1 MKTMETTKHTLNKMA
16 INKIIGLIILLT
28 LTATLFNCSKD
39 DDGSHQLPEPTT
51 MEKLTAGDGKW
62 YFESEPG
69 GEYDECYKN
78 SNIKFLNNTAFNQ
91 ETYGVDTNNECVL
104 QGQGAANYELIDDD
118 QIRFDYGDGNP
129 ILFSIVSLTENELII
144 QNPDRGMLVFDKTPG
159 NYVREQTTK
168 EKLTAGDGKWYFES
182 PAHNACYKK
191 SFIRFFSENT
201 FIQEIH
207 DLDSND
213 NCVVQSG
220 GTGSGMYEVLS
231 DTEIDFTFSGST
243 ASTFTIISLTE
254 NELILQ
260 ITANGTTSTIVL
272 DKTEG

>member
-1 MKTMETTKHTLNKMA
+1 M
-16 INKIIGLIILLT
+16 NKIIGLIILFALIIN
-28 LTATLFNCSKD
+28 LFNCSKD
-39 DDGSHQLPEPTT
+39 DDDSQPQPQPELT
-51 MEKLTAGDGKW
+51 MVEKLSAGDGKW
-62 YFESEPG
+62 YYETGSGANFDACFKTSFF
-69 GEYDECYKN
+69 
-78 SNIKFLNNTAFNQ
+78 KFMKNNTFQ
-91 ETYGVDTNNECVL
+91 RKFYGIDTNNDCTL
-104 QGQGAANYELIDDD
+104 QSELANTFEITDDNKIKFNDDSGADVY
-118 QIRFDYGDGNP
+118 P
-129 ILFSIVSLTENELII
+129 IISFTENELVL
-144 QNPDRGMLVFDKTPG
+144 QYPTGGELTLDKTPG
-159 NYVREQTTK
+159 NYVREPTTK

-182 PAHNACYKK
+182 PAHNTCYKK

-201 FIQEIH
+201 FIQEIY

-220 GTGSGMYEVLS
+220 GTGSGTYEVLS

-254 NELILQ
+254 NELIFQ

>member
-1 MKTMETTKHTLNKMA
+1 M
-16 INKIIGLIILLT
+16 NKIIGLIILFVLT
-28 LTATLFNCSKD
+28 INLFNCSKD
-39 DDGSHQLPEPTT
+39 DDVSQQLLEPTT
-51 MEKLTAGDGKW
+51 MEKLTAGDGIW
-62 YFESEPG
+62 FFEASSG
-69 GEYDECYKN
+69 AIY
-78 SNIKFLNNTAFNQ
+78 
-91 ETYGVDTNNECVL
+91 NECIKTSFYKFKPNQTFEREINDIDANNDCTQQSQQANTFEVTDDNKIVFNNDS
-104 QGQGAANYELIDDD
+104 GADVY
-118 QIRFDYGDGNP
+118 P
-129 ILFSIVSLTENELII
+129 IISITENELVL
-144 QNPDRGMLVFDKTPG
+144 QYPTGGELTLDKTPG
-159 NYVREQTTK
+159 NYVREPTTK

-220 GTGSGMYEVLS
+220 GTGSGTYEVLS